1 MAEDV
6 EEQVVIGEDTAA
18 SGADAEVLGHHLR
31 SRAKVFR
38 EMPPGPLF
46 FGRLD
51 REDGQVHHIGRRRI
65 AEHPSA
71 PPLVVDWRAPVSRA
85 YYQAGPQDP
94 QGVVRRRRFGWA
106 PGSLGATEDLT
117 ALEDERLAGVRA
129 VGEVPV
135 VAPPAGASPA
145 GAVPVGEAPVGE
157 APAGAS
163 PPGASPGGEG
173 PPGDGSA
180 GEVSADVGPADVGP
194 AGVGSAGV
202 GSAGVGSAGEG
213 TGGPAAAEPG
223 VSAILAGEI
232 ERPRV
237 GPMRD
242 IAATLQPEQDDL
254 VRSGPADSLCV
265 QGAPGT
271 GKTAVG
277 LHRAAYLLYTH
288 PQRLQRSGL
297 LVLGPNRTFLSY
309 ISEVLPALGETGVRQ
324 STVAEEIARHE
335 VRAEDDEAAARI
347 KHDPRMAEV
356 LRRVLYARVDPAP
369 AEDLA
374 VPDGSYRWRVP
385 AHELAAIVAGVRA
398 EAPPYAVGRERV
410 RARIVR
416 SLQLRAERR
425 AGPQGAA
432 WVRRIERARPVS
444 AAVEACWPKVTPE
457 EVLAAFLTDP
467 DAFLADPDA
476 TGPDGTGSGATGPD
490 MTGSGA
496 PGSDGTRPDGELL
509 TADERTAVRWAR
521 PPRSYRSARWS
532 SADLVL
538 LDELAGLIERPE
550 GYGHLVVD
558 EAQDLSPMECR
569 AIARRADFGSLT
581 VLGDLAQGTTPWAA
595 RDWREQ
601 LAHLGKPD
609 AAVVPLT
616 TGYRVPAAVVD
627 LANRLLPELGAGV
640 PAGRSLR
647 AGGAV
652 GVRRVADL
660 VEGAADAVRAALA
673 EEGSVGVIAT
683 DALAG
688 RLREAGIEGLDGAD
702 GPGGAD
708 AFGGPGGFGGSDG
721 SGGADGLP
729 AGSHGSDGSH
739 GLAGS
744 HGSGGPGGSGG
755 SGRRGGRA
763 GRVSVVP
770 ASLAKGL
777 EYDHV
782 VVVEPAAIV
791 AAEPRGLHRLY
802 VVLTR
807 AVSRLD
813 LVHSEPLPTALRR

>member
-1 MAEDV
+1 MKLLRHDLDLERDHHDACRAALVRMTEGV

-18 SGADAEVLGHHLR
+18 SGADAEALGRHLR

-65 AEHPSA
+65 AEHPAA

-94 QGVVRRRRFGWA
+94 LGVVRRRRFGWA
-106 PGSLGATEDLT
+106 PGSLGASEDLT
-117 ALEDERLAGVRA
+117 ALEDEHLA
-129 VGEVPV
+129 
-135 VAPPAGASPA
+135 AGQPGQGSTGRDP
-145 GAVPVGEAPVGE
+145 GSGPGPDSGRGPVGPGPVG
-157 APAGAS
+157 
-163 PPGASPGGEG
+163 PG
-173 PPGDGSA
+173 
-180 GEVSADVGPADVGP
+180 
-194 AGVGSAGV
+194 
-202 GSAGVGSAGEG
+202 
-213 TGGPAAAEPG
+213 T
-223 VSAILAGEI
+223 ILAGEI

-254 VRSGPADSLCV
+254 VRAGPAESICV

-277 LHRAAYLLYTH
+277 LHRAAFLLYTH

-324 STVAEEIARHE
+324 STVHEEIARHE
-335 VRAEDDEAAARI
+335 VRAEDGEAAARV
-347 KHDPRMAEV
+347 KHDARMAEV
-356 LRRVLYARVDPAP
+356 LCRALYARVDPAP

-374 VPDGSYRWRVP
+374 VPDGSYQWRVP
-385 AHELAAIVAGVRA
+385 AHELAEIVAAVRE
-398 EAPPYAVGRERV
+398 EAPPYATGRERV

-416 SLQLRAERR
+416 ALQLRAERR
-425 AGPQGAA
+425 AGVLGAA

-444 AAVEACWPKVTPE
+444 ACVDACWPKATPE
-457 EVLAAFLTDP
+457 EVLAEVLTEPRDP
-467 DAFLADPDA
+467 LLA
-476 TGPDGTGSGATGPD
+476 
-490 MTGSGA
+490 
-496 PGSDGTRPDGELL
+496 EW
-509 TADERTAVRWAR
+509 EREAIRWAK

-532 SADLVL
+532 AADVVL
-538 LDELAGLIERPE
+538 LDELAGLVERPE
-550 GYGHLVVD
+550 GYGHVVVD

-569 AIARRADFGSLT
+569 AIARRAGFGSLT
-581 VLGDLAQGTTPWAA
+581 ILGDLAQGTTPWAA

-601 LAHLGKPD
+601 LQHLGKPD
-609 AAVVPLT
+609 AALVPLN
-616 TGYRVPAAVVD
+616 TGYRVPAAVVE

-652 GVRRVADL
+652 TIRQAEDLMDGVVQ
-660 VEGAADAVRAALA
+660 AVREALE
-673 EEGSVGVIAT
+673 EEGSVGVIAA
-683 DALAG
+683 D
-688 RLREAGIEGLDGAD
+688 EAVA
-702 GPGGAD
+702 
-708 AFGGPGGFGGSDG
+708 
-721 SGGADGLP
+721 
-729 AGSHGSDGSH
+729 
-739 GLAGS
+739 GLAAHDFGE
-744 HGSGGPGGSGG
+744 
-755 SGRRGGRA
+755 
-763 GRVSVVP
+763 RVAVVP

-813 LVHSEPLPTALRR
+813 VVHREPLPAALGRAGRISG

>member
-1 MAEDV
+1 
-6 EEQVVIGEDTAA
+6 
-18 SGADAEVLGHHLR
+18 
-31 SRAKVFR
+31 
-38 EMPPGPLF
+38 
-46 FGRLD
+46 
-51 REDGQVHHIGRRRI
+51 
-65 AEHPSA
+65 
-71 PPLVVDWRAPVSRA
+71 
-85 YYQAGPQDP
+85 
-94 QGVVRRRRFGWA
+94 
-106 PGSLGATEDLT
+106 
-117 ALEDERLAGVRA
+117 
-129 VGEVPV
+129 
-135 VAPPAGASPA
+135 
-145 GAVPVGEAPVGE
+145 
-157 APAGAS
+157 
-163 PPGASPGGEG
+163 
-173 PPGDGSA
+173 
-180 GEVSADVGPADVGP
+180 
-194 AGVGSAGV
+194 
-202 GSAGVGSAGEG
+202 
-213 TGGPAAAEPG
+213 
-223 VSAILAGEI
+223 
-232 ERPRV
+232 
-237 GPMRD
+237 MRD

-254 VRSGPADSLCV
+254 VRSGPAVSLCV

-335 VRAEDDEAAARI
+335 VRAEDGEAAARI

-374 VPDGSYRWRVP
+374 VPDGSYAYRWRVP
-385 AHELAAIVAGVRA
+385 ARELAAIVAGVRE

-432 WVRRIERARPVS
+432 WLRRIERSRPVS

-467 DAFLADPDA
+467 DAA
-476 TGPDGTGSGATGPD
+476 GAAG
-490 MTGSGA
+490 G
-496 PGSDGTRPDGELL
+496 LL
-509 TADERTAVRWAR
+509 TAEERAAVRWAR

-532 SADLVL
+532 AADLVL

-569 AIARRADFGSLT
+569 AIARRADFGALT

-609 AAVVPLT
+609 APVVPLT

-627 LANRLLPELGAGV
+627 LANLLLPELGAGV

-647 AGGAV
+647 AGGTV
-652 GVRRVADL
+652 GVHRVANLLD
-660 VEGAADAVRAALA
+660 GTAAAVRAALA
-673 EEGSVGVIAT
+673 EEGSVGVIAA
-683 DALAG
+683 DALVD
-688 RLREAGIEGLDGAD
+688 RLRASGIEHLDDADGAGD
-702 GPGGAD
+702 AEGAEGAEGAGGAE
-708 AFGGPGGFGGSDG
+708 GGVARAEGA
-721 SGGADGLP
+721 GGAGV
-729 AGSHGSDGSH
+729 AE
-739 GLAGS
+739 A
-744 HGSGGPGGSGG
+744 PGRP
-755 SGRRGGRA
+755 GREGRRA

-782 VVVEPAAIV
+782 VVVEPAEIV

-813 LVHSEPLPTALRR
+813 LVHRAPLPPALGR